1 MCCDPLTLSGQLLHV
16 CERNAAG
23 VSSVRILV
31 CFLSLNP
38 RFLSHPL
45 PVQIFLTYAVV
56 YAGIVLYGVRR
67 IAVSEAEKLTPNEA
81 QSEFFYAFI
90 VPNYKEE
97 EQVRSPPRVQAYVL
111 ACGAVL
117 WPGSGTGSDPRSPG
131 SPPLRF
137 SPVLGGSGH
146 GDPRGGR

>member
-1 MCCDPLTLSGQLLHV
+1 M
-16 CERNAAG
+16 
-23 VSSVRILV
+23 RILA

-45 PVQIFLTYAVV
+45 RVQIFLTYAVV

-117 WPGSGTGSDPRSPG
+117 WRGSGTGSDPRSPG

-146 GDPRGGR
+146 GDPRGRR